1 MKVLLDTHAL
11 LWWLTADRQIS
22 PCVRAVLSDPQTEA
36 YISAVSGF
44 EIASK
49 ARLRKLSFG
58 SVSLTGLPT
67 RLTWLGY
74 HALPLS
80 LAHADAAGCYPAA
93 HRDPFDR
100 MLAAQAEIERMPLI
114 TIDPA
119 FAAFP
124 IETIW

>member
-1 MKVLLDTHAL
+1 MTHAL
-11 LWWLTADRQIS
+11 LWWLMADRQIS
-22 PCVRAVLSDPQTEA
+22 PRVRAVLSDPQTEA
-36 YISAVSGF
+36 YISAISGF
-44 EIASK
+44 EISNK
-49 ARLRKLSFG
+49 VRLGQLSFG
-58 SVSLTGLPT
+58 SVSLNSLPT
-67 RLTWLGY
+67 RLTSLGY

-100 MLAAQAEIERMPLI
+100 MLAAQSQLERMPLI

-119 FAAFP
+119 FAAFQ

>member
-1 MKVLLDTHAL
+1 M
-11 LWWLTADRQIS
+11 ADRQIS
-22 PCVRAVLSDPQTEA
+22 PRVRAVLSDPQTEA
-36 YISAVSGF
+36 YISAISGF
-44 EIASK
+44 EISNK
-49 ARLRKLSFG
+49 VRLGQLSFG
-58 SVSLTGLPT
+58 SVSLNSLPT
-67 RLTWLGY
+67 RLTSLGY

-100 MLAAQAEIERMPLI
+100 MLAAQSQLERMPLI

-119 FAAFP
+119 FAAFQ